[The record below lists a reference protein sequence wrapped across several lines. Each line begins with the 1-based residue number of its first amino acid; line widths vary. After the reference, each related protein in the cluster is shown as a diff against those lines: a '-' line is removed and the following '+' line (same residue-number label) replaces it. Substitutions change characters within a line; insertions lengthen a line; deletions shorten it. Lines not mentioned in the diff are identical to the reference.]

1 MKELVCHLIPKADW
15 EAALE
20 NGEYWPPQAEAEG
33 FIHFSYP
40 YQVRLTQQ
48 RYYRERDDLQLLV
61 VSSERLGSNL
71 KVENGF
77 PHLYGPLSCQ
87 DVLEVKPRPAYRNL
101 KVALVSQIF
110 SKESDI
116 GVTFEK
122 IKQSG
127 ASLAVFPELT
137 MDPWWPARRL
147 ADSPPPVFSNL
158 EAIQRQCLESSLAA
172 VATAVEQTLAGP
184 RQAAYL
190 FGASGE
196 RLLRYKKTHLPQEP
210 GFWEQ
215 DYYQGGSHKPEVCD
229 DLGFPLGLQICSDTN
244 RPTGSFW
251 LAASGA
257 SAILIPRATESG
269 TFEKWRRVF
278 QVLAQLTACYVL
290 SVNRPAPEFG
300 VPLGGPS
307 IVVDPHGEIIT
318 ESCDPIVVAELKHEE
333 IVAARGGYPGY
344 LSWQSPIGPM
354 SHPLFDPLQLRS

>member
-48 RYYRERDDLQLLV
+48 RYYRNRDDLQLLV
-61 VSSERLGSNL
+61 VSSERLGANL

-87 DVLEVKPRPAYRNL
+87 DVLEVKTRPAYRNL
-101 KVALVSQIF
+101 KVALVSQVF
-110 SKESDI
+110 SDPPEI
-116 GVTFEK
+116 GGVFEK

-172 VATAVEQTLAGP
+172 VATGVEQTLAGP

-190 FGASGE
+190 FGPSGE

-215 DYYQGGSHKPEVCD
+215 DYYQGGSQAPQVSD

-244 RPTGSFW
+244 RPNGSF
-251 LAASGA
+251 LAGRRRRLGHLDSASHR
-257 SAILIPRATESG
+257 IWNL
-269 TFEKWRRVF
+269 
-278 QVLAQLTACYVL
+278 
-290 SVNRPAPEFG
+290 
-300 VPLGGPS
+300 
-307 IVVDPHGEIIT
+307 
-318 ESCDPIVVAELKHEE
+318 
-333 IVAARGGYPGY
+333 
-344 LSWQSPIGPM
+344 
-354 SHPLFDPLQLRS
+354 